1 MTEARLKTDLWIR
14 AQIRLCDI
22 KFIPAVI
29 ARRGDSDAGL
39 VMIKRNRLDGP
50 LKFMPA
56 QRHWMVCRPGWRAT
70 GPDPVRE
77 DAARAVIDREAGFDP
92 DIWVLE
98 IEDRREV
105 RARRSNHRL
114 IRLPL

>member
-39 VMIKRNRLDGP
+39 VMIKRNRLDGTFEVYARTTA
-50 LKFMPA
+50 LMA
-56 QRHWMVCRPGWRAT
+56 RRPGGGLQAPTRCAKT
-70 GPDPVRE
+70 QP
-77 DAARAVIDREAGFDP
+77 AR
-92 DIWVLE
+92 
-98 IEDRREV
+98 
-105 RARRSNHRL
+105 
-114 IRLPL
+114 

>member
-22 KFIPAVI
+22 KLIPAVI

-39 VMIKRNRLDGP
+39 VMIKRNRLDGTFEVYARTTA
-50 LKFMPA
+50 LDGSQA
-56 QRHWMVCRPGWRAT
+56 WRRAT

-98 IEDRREV
+98 IEDRDGKYELDGPII
-105 RARRSNHRL
+105 A
-114 IRLPL
+114 